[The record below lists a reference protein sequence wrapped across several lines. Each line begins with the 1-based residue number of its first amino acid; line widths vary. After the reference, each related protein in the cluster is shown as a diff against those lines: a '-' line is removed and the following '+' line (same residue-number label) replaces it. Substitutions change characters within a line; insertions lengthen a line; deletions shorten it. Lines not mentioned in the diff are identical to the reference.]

1 MVSPNRRRIWH
12 DAFVSLSKSFRD
24 ILMKMRPNFVGTN
37 YIVCDGIGKL
47 CFLIC
52 HKKRKQE
59 TKIED
64 EIT

>member
-1 MVSPNRRRIWH
+1 
-12 DAFVSLSKSFRD
+12 
-24 ILMKMRPNFVGTN
+24 MKMRPNFVGTN